1 MFWFYV
7 LVAAAAG
14 AVIPVQAGVNS
25 QLARLLGHPV
35 VAAFVS
41 LATGALALLLY
52 CLALRPALPGRAAL
66 AGTPWWLWV
75 GGLLGAFVVAAT
87 AAYAPRLGAAT
98 FISVAVSGQM
108 LAALCLDHFGLVGFE
123 SRPAGW
129 PRVLGASLLVAGV
142 VLIRKF

>member
-1 MFWFYV
+1 MFWFYL
-7 LVAAAAG
+7 LVAAVAG
-14 AVIPVQAGVNS
+14 AVIPFQAGVNS
-25 QLARLLGHPV
+25 QLARWVGHPV

-41 LATGALALLLY
+41 LATGALALLVY
-52 CLALRPALPGRAAL
+52 CIALRPALPGWTAVAQ
-66 AGTPWWLWV
+66 TSWWLWV

-98 FISVAVSGQM
+98 FISVAVAGQM
-108 LAALCLDHFGLVGFE
+108 FASLFLDHFALLGFE

-129 PRVLGASLLVAGV
+129 PRVLGAALLVAGV

>member
-14 AVIPVQAGVNS
+14 AVIPVQPGVNS
-25 QLARLLGHPV
+25 QLARWVGSPV
-35 VAAFVS
+35 AAAFVS
-41 LATGALALLLY
+41 LSTGALALLVY
-52 CLALRPALPGRAAL
+52 CLALRPVLPGWAAL
-66 AGTPWWLWV
+66 WQTSWWLWV

-98 FISVAVSGQM
+98 FIAVAVAGQM
-108 LAALCLDHFGLVGFE
+108 FAAILLDHFGLVGFD

-129 PRVLGASLLVAGV
+129 PRVLGAALLVAGV
-142 VLIRKF
+142 ILIRKF